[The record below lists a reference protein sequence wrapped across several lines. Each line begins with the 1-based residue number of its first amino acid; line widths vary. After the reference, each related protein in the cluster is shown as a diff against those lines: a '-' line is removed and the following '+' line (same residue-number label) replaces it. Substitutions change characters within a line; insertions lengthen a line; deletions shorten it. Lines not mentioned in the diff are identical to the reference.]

1 MYGLGFGLEEVRV
14 GTWHAL
20 EKRQFRH
27 WLNMGKFAGEI
38 CENVE
43 MRSTRVQCRSNNL
56 AAGWPIDT
64 GPTPARSEL
73 NGLPYGMSA
82 RG

>member
-1 MYGLGFGLEEVRV
+1 MYGLGFGLEGVRG
-14 GTWHAL
+14 GTWHAM

-27 WLNMGKFAGEI
+27 WLNMGKFAPEI
-38 CENVE
+38 CENVK
-43 MRSTRVQCRSNNL
+43 MRSTRVQCRSNNS

-73 NGLPYGMSA
+73 NGPPYGMSA